1 VKRTLCV
8 LLFLIAGNTAA
19 ADITLGRLFYTPEE
33 RAALEEA
40 RRRNIRAEEQAAEA
54 SKKAKPDGPR
64 TVTLNGVVRRS
75 DGESAIWV
83 NGKPVE
89 NETSDGM
96 RVRLTPD
103 QAGVTVHDMEKGRT
117 VRLKV
122 GQHANLLT
130 GKVEENYARR
140 EAPPPP
146 AAAEITNEQATE
158 KAVAPDNN
166 GTSPQAGAEAPMR
179 TARSTRRL
187 QREDDNDGDAPVAAP
202 DSSSVEQKQR

>member
-1 VKRTLCV
+1 MKRALCF
-8 LLFLIAGNTAA
+8 LLFLIAGNAAA
-19 ADITLGRLFYTPEE
+19 ADTTLGRLFYTPEQ

-54 SKKAKPDGPR
+54 SKKPKPDGPR

-75 DGESAIWV
+75 DGESVIWV

-89 NETSDGM
+89 NEINDGM

-103 QAGVTVHDMEKGRT
+103 QSGVTVHDTEKGRT

-140 EAPPPP
+140 QAPPPP
-146 AAAEITNEQATE
+146 VEAGPTAEQGTE
-158 KAVAPDNN
+158 KAAPDSN
-166 GTSPQAGAEAPMR
+166 GTSPRADAQAP
-179 TARSTRRL
+179 TRSTRTTRHL
-187 QREDDNDGDAPVAAP
+187 QRDDDNERDAPAP
-202 DSSSVEQKQR
+202 DAPSGEQKQQ

>member
-1 VKRTLCV
+1 MMRWLC
-8 LLFLIAGNTAA
+8 LLLLVIAGNAAA
-19 ADITLGRLFYTPEE
+19 ADATLGRLFYTPEQ

-54 SKKAKPDGPR
+54 SKKPKPDGPR

-75 DGESAIWV
+75 DGESMIWV

-89 NETSDGM
+89 NEVNDGM
-96 RVRLTPD
+96 RVHLTPD
-103 QAGVTVHDMEKGRT
+103 QSGVTVHDMEKGHT

-140 EAPPPP
+140 QAPPPP
-146 AAAEITNEQATE
+146 TETEITGEQGAE
-158 KAVAPDNN
+158 KAAPDSKGAN
-166 GTSPQAGAEAPMR
+166 PRADAQAPVH
-179 TARSTRRL
+179 TARTTRRP
-187 QREDDNDGDAPVAAP
+187 QRDDDKDGDAPVTAP
-202 DSSSVEQKQR
+202 DSSPAEQKRQ

>member
-1 VKRTLCV
+1 MMRWLC
-8 LLFLIAGNTAA
+8 LLLLVIAGNAAA
-19 ADITLGRLFYTPEE
+19 ADATLGRLFYTPEQ

-54 SKKAKPDGPR
+54 SKKPKPDGPR

-75 DGESAIWV
+75 DGESMIWV

-89 NETSDGM
+89 NEVNDGM

-103 QAGVTVHDMEKGRT
+103 QSGVTVHDTEKGRT

-140 EAPPPP
+140 QAPPPTETEP
-146 AAAEITNEQATE
+146 TEEQGAE
-158 KAVAPDNN
+158 KAAPDSKGANA
-166 GTSPQAGAEAPMR
+166 QADAQAPMR
-179 TARSTRRL
+179 NARSTRRL
-187 QREDDNDGDAPVAAP
+187 QRDDDKEGDAPVAAP
-202 DSSSVEQKQR
+202 DSLPPEQKPR

>member
-1 VKRTLCV
+1 MRRLG
-8 LLFLIAGNTAA
+8 LLLLVIAGNAAA
-19 ADITLGRLFYTPEE
+19 ADATLGRLFYTPEQ

-54 SKKAKPDGPR
+54 SKKPKPDGPR

-75 DGESAIWV
+75 DGESMIWV

-89 NETSDGM
+89 SEVNDGM

-103 QAGVTVHDMEKGRT
+103 QSGVTVHDTEKGRT

-140 EAPPPP
+140 QAPPPP
-146 AAAEITNEQATE
+146 TETELTEEQGAQR
-158 KAVAPDNN
+158 AAPDSKGAN
-166 GTSPQAGAEAPMR
+166 PQTDAQAPIR
-179 TARSTRRL
+179 TARSIRRL
-187 QREDDNDGDAPVAAP
+187 QRDDDKEGDAPVAAP
-202 DSSSVEQKQR
+202 DSPPAEQKQR

>member
-1 VKRTLCV
+1 VKRALCF
-8 LLFLIAGNTAA
+8 LLFLIAGYATAA
-19 ADITLGRLFYTPEE
+19 DNTLGRLFYTPEQ

-54 SKKAKPDGPR
+54 SKKPRPDGPR

-75 DGESAIWV
+75 DGESVIWV
-83 NGKPVE
+83 NGKPIE
-89 NETSDGM
+89 NEVNDGM

-103 QAGVTVHDMEKGRT
+103 QSGVTVHDTETGRT

-140 EAPPPP
+140 EAPPPTQTELP
-146 AAAEITNEQATE
+146 EEQGADKAT
-158 KAVAPDNN
+158 PDNKGGN
-166 GTSPQAGAEAPMR
+166 PQADPQVPIR
-179 TARSTRRL
+179 TTRSTRRL
-187 QREDDNDGDAPVAAP
+187 QRDDDKEGDAPVAAP
-202 DSSSVEQKQR
+202 DSPPAEQKQ

>member
-1 VKRTLCV
+1 MPVTPRLPI
-8 LLFLIAGNTAA
+8 L
-19 ADITLGRLFYTPEE
+19 TLGRLFYTPEQ

-54 SKKAKPDGPR
+54 SKKPRPDGPR

-75 DGESAIWV
+75 DGESVIWV

-89 NETSDGM
+89 NEINDGM

-103 QAGVTVHDMEKGRT
+103 QSGVTVHDTEKGRT

-130 GKVEENYARR
+130 GKVEENYTRR
-140 EAPPPP
+140 QVQPPPVE
-146 AAAEITNEQATE
+146 AEPTEEQGAE
-158 KAVAPDNN
+158 KAAPDSN
-166 GTSPQAGAEAPMR
+166 GTSPRADAQAPTR
-179 TARSTRRL
+179 TARTTRHL
-187 QREDDNDGDAPVAAP
+187 QRDDDKERDAPAP
-202 DSSSVEQKQR
+202 DAPSGEQKQQ

>member
-1 VKRTLCV
+1 MRCWIC
-8 LLFLIAGNTAA
+8 LLLLAVAGNGMA
-19 ADITLGRLFYTPEE
+19 ADATLGRLFYTPEQ

-54 SKKAKPDGPR
+54 SKKPKPDGPR

-75 DGESAIWV
+75 DGESVIWV
-83 NGKPVE
+83 NGKPIE
-89 NETSDGM
+89 NEVNDGM

-103 QAGVTVHDMEKGRT
+103 QSGVTVHDTEKGRT

-140 EAPPPP
+140 EAPPPIQT
-146 AAAEITNEQATE
+146 EFTEEQGAE
-158 KAVAPDNN
+158 KATPDNK
-166 GTSPQAGAEAPMR
+166 GGSPQADAQVPIR
-179 TARSTRRL
+179 TTRSTRRL
-187 QREDDNDGDAPVAAP
+187 QRDDDKEGDAPVAAP
-202 DSSSVEQKQR
+202 DSPPAEQKQR